1 MRSRKLV
8 RYVDRMLNA
17 GTTVIRIPKSLWTK
31 AGRDEI
37 EEAVA
42 LARINKVKL
51 IFESGPIFDFRKK

>member
-1 MRSRKLV
+1 
-8 RYVDRMLNA
+8 MLNA